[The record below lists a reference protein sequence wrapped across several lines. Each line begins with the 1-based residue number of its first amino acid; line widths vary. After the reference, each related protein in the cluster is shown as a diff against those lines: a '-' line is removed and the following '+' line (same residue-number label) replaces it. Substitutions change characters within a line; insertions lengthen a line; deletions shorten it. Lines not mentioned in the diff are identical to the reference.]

1 MRAVHCRPPAMA
13 GLTFQAL
20 PGFRDFTPRE
30 CAVRNYLFE
39 TWRQVARRCGY
50 VEYETPI
57 LEDTGLYLKK
67 SGGELSSQL
76 FRFED
81 QGGRD
86 VTLRPEV
93 TASLARIAAAEQ
105 RQYPKPLKWFEIGQ
119 CFRYEKPQKGRGR
132 EFHQF
137 NVDILGEAG
146 PGADAE
152 LIALAV
158 ETMLSFGF
166 VEGDFVVRISDRN
179 AWVKF
184 AQARG
189 VSDEAMPDF
198 LNLVDKLER
207 EKPEVLTEKLAKFGA
222 TLEEV
227 KNFVANPQDAEGSFQ
242 EILTDL
248 KARGFGAFVEL
259 DLSIVRGLAY
269 YTGVVF
275 EIFDSKKSMRAVAGG
290 GRYDTLVKTI
300 SDGAVDM
307 PATGFAMGDY
317 VIRNLI
323 EETTHAAMQME
334 VWLKRNA
341 AGCEVY
347 MVIPDETVRGEVLS
361 LVSALRRAGIS
372 VDLPLTPVKVGKQ
385 FQAAEKCGARFA
397 VIIDAEFPS
406 VKIKNLGSR
415 QEENCQSSELVS
427 WIKQRLTEPDG
438 PLLA

>member
-1 MRAVHCRPPAMA
+1 M
-13 GLTFQAL
+13 
-20 PGFRDFTPRE
+20 
-30 CAVRNYLFE
+30 FE
-39 TWRQVARRCGY
+39 TWRNVARRCGY

-152 LIALAV
+152 LIALAI

-184 AQARG
+184 AEARG
-189 VSDEAMPDF
+189 VSEEAMPDF

-207 EKPEVLTEKLAKFGA
+207 EKTEVLTEKLAKFGT

-227 KNFVANPQDAEGSFQ
+227 KNFVANPKEAEGSFQ
-242 EILTDL
+242 EILGDL
-248 KARGFGAFVEL
+248 KARGFGGFVEL

-300 SDGAVDM
+300 SDGAVDL

-334 VWLKRNA
+334 VWLRRHA
-341 AGCEVY
+341 AGCEAYV
-347 MVIPDETVRGEVLS
+347 VIPDDAARSHALG
-361 LVSALRRAGIS
+361 LVTALRRAGLS
-372 VDLPLTPVKVGKQ
+372 VDLPLTQSKVGKQ
-385 FQAAEKCGARFA
+385 FQAAEKSGARFA
-397 VIIDAEFPS
+397 VIVDAEYPS
-406 VKIKNLGSR
+406 VKIKNLANR
-415 QEENCQSSELVS
+415 QEEVCQASELAD

>member
-1 MRAVHCRPPAMA
+1 MA
-13 GLTFQAL
+13 EPTFQSL
-20 PGFRDFTPRE
+20 PGFRDFTPSE

-39 TWRQVARRCGY
+39 TWRNVARRHGY

-93 TASLARIAAAEQ
+93 TASLARLAAQHQ
-105 RQYPKPLKWFEIGQ
+105 RDFPKPLKWFEIGQ

-146 PGADAE
+146 PAADAE
-152 LIALAV
+152 LIALAIA
-158 ETMLSFGF
+158 TMLAFGF
-166 VEGDFVVRISDRN
+166 TAGDFMVRISDRQ
-179 AWVKF
+179 AWIDF
-184 AQARG
+184 AKAHGIADDQTA
-189 VSDEAMPDF
+189 EF
-198 LNLVDKLER
+198 LGIIDKLER
-207 EKPEVLTEKLAKFGA
+207 EKPEVTAEKLAAFSLTTA
-222 TLEEV
+222 QVRE
-227 KNFVANPQDAEGSFQ
+227 FIANPPADASPAYAA
-242 EILTDL
+242 IAADLT
-248 KARGFGAFVEL
+248 ARGYGDFIKL

-275 EIFDSKKSMRAVAGG
+275 EVFDARQSMRAVAGG
-290 GRYDTLVKTI
+290 GRYDTLVSTI
-300 SDGAVDM
+300 SDGATDL

-323 EETTHAAMQME
+323 EETAHANMELE
-334 VWLKRNA
+334 VWLRRNA
-341 AGCEVY
+341 ALCDVF
-347 MVIPDETVRGEVLS
+347 VVVADDERRND
-361 LVSALRRAGIS
+361 ALALATRLRQAGIS
-372 VDLPLTPVKVGKQ
+372 ADFPLTRAKVAKQ
-385 FQAAEKCGARFA
+385 FQSAERSRARFA
-397 VIIDAEFPS
+397 LVVGSEFPELKLKVLS
-406 VKIKNLGSR
+406 SR
-415 QEENCQSSELVS
+415 TEESCHAETITDFLTN
-427 WIKQRLTEPDG
+427 RLTEPDG